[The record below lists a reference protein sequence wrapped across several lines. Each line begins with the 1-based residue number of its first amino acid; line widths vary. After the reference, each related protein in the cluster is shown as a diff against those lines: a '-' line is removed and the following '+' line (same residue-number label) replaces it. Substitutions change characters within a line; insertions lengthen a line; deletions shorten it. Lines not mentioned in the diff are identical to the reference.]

1 MKILSDLFET
11 SLSAAINADGDVE
24 FPFGETTFPPVEVL
38 QADPTAY
45 DAEFKAWFNDVW
57 LERNRQR
64 VIQLLKLHGNE
75 GRFTDLCK
83 AVTYNFVVPVVGSG
97 MSKASGFPLWR
108 EFLHK
113 LREHTHITEA
123 DLNTAL
129 DGGDYEEAVDWL
141 VAGAGQHLFDE
152 RIEHDLRVNNA
163 GDISG
168 PVRFLAEVFPRL
180 VVTTNLDDVL
190 EYVYRQSDRAFAHIL
205 VGRDIER
212 YRQLAGS
219 EHPILLKIHGDCH
232 RSDGRVLGVAE
243 YDTAYALNSPSRQAL
258 VLLCRTSGL
267 LWIGCSLSIDR
278 TVSLM
283 GEAVSED
290 PAGPRHFAFLRLPAD
305 NAVRIDRER
314 ELAKRKIFP
323 IWYDGDDDE
332 AIEALL
338 VGILDQTGQLA
349 SVGTR

>member
-1 MKILSDLFET
+1 VKILRDLFET

-24 FPFGETTFPPVEVL
+24 FPYGETTFPPVEVL

-45 DAEFKAWFNDVW
+45 DVEFKAWFNDVW

-64 VIQLLKLHGNE
+64 VIQLLKLHGND

-83 AVTYNFVVPVVGSG
+83 AVTQNFVVPVVGSG

-108 EFLHK
+108 DFLHK
-113 LREHTHITEA
+113 LREYTHITET

-129 DGGDYEEAVDWL
+129 DHGAYEEAVDWL
-141 VAGAGQHLFDE
+141 VADAGQHLFDE

-163 GDISG
+163 MELAG

-190 EYVYRQSDRAFAHIL
+190 EHVYRLSDRAFAQIL
-205 VGRDIER
+205 VGREIER
-212 YRQLAGS
+212 YRRLVSS

-243 YDTAYALNSPSRQAL
+243 YDAAYALNSPSRQAL

-278 TVSLM
+278 TVRLM
-283 GEAVSED
+283 GEVVQCD
-290 PAGPRHFAFLRLPAD
+290 PDGPRHFAFLRLPAD
-305 NAVRIDRER
+305 NAIRIDRER
-314 ELAKRKIFP
+314 ELATRKIFP

-332 AIEALL
+332 AIEAFL
-338 VGILDQTGQLA
+338 VGILDRTGQLA
-349 SVGTR
+349 SVCAT